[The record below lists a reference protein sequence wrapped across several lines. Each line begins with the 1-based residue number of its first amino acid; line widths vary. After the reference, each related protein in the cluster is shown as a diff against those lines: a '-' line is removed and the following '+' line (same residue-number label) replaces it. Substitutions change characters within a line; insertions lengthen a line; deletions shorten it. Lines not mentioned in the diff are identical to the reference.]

1 MHDILL
7 DNIQKVSIR
16 DSQERLLN
24 EFLTVKILQTVLTV
38 KLRFFLSEPQF
49 VDMVRHVKH
58 SWWLY

>member
-58 SWWLY
+58 S